1 MNWTTKTMTRIR
13 STNANLKGEPTHAD
27 HTMHQKSW
35 KVLQYSTNKIKQTSI
50 ICYQHS
56 KKIENRS
63 KQDTLQE
70 TFLGP
75 LPIHNSA
82 QATHSLSA
90 LGNLPCS
97 ARRIACRV
105 YGRYSRIAHDR
116 VYPSKM
122 EQFRIDKD
130 HFSSVFKLAF
140 EDLASTRS
148 VMVVI
153 SICRRWE
160 VKAKQKNKK
169 YRIQSC
175 SITRSVFRCCHK
187 YFRACQTMSN
197 SNHFDLPSECPL
209 EQFHH

>member
-1 MNWTTKTMTRIR
+1 M
-13 STNANLKGEPTHAD
+13 
-27 HTMHQKSW
+27 
-35 KVLQYSTNKIKQTSI
+35 QTSKGNPHMRTTQCI
-50 ICYQHS
+50 KSREKYYSIVQTKSNKLVSSVINIRKRSKIDQNRTLCRKPFLAPYQSTTVPKPPTVLAHLAICHVQLEGS
-56 KKIENRS
+56 KK
-63 KQDTLQE
+63 
-70 TFLGP
+70 G
-75 LPIHNSA
+75 NS
-82 QATHSLSA
+82 TR
-90 LGNLPCS
+90 NY
-97 ARRIACRV
+97 ACRV